1 MIRCILA
8 VAVIFLGAIGFR
20 SDAAAEPI
28 TIKFSTLAPKNSG
41 TVYETIKKEIKE
53 QTHNEVNFK
62 VYYGGIQGDD
72 YDVIKKMKLGQLQ
85 GGSIT
90 AHGLGEI
97 VPEVR
102 LLELP
107 YLFRNMEEVTHVR
120 KEMEPDLVRK
130 FSEAGYIHLNW
141 YDIGFNHVFTK
152 IPITSIE
159 IARQQK
165 WWMWEGDILYQTIY
179 DSLQISP
186 VYLSLTDVLTSLS
199 TKLIDAAPAPPYA
212 AIAFRWQNKF
222 SYMDE
227 RPISSSFGA
236 MIVKK
241 SLWDQIPPKN
251 QSIIQ
256 EIFKTHINRAT
267 QVNHDRYLQCI
278 SALKQGGIEVVRNPA
293 DSDMEKHL
301 LEAGIKTREALAG
314 KLYSRELLDKMM
326 SILENYRK
334 QHPDSRILALD

>member
-1 MIRCILA
+1 MIRLFFILIVFFLGTVGLDAKA
-8 VAVIFLGAIGFR
+8 VAEQV
-20 SDAAAEPI
+20 

-41 TVYETIKKEIKE
+41 TVYETIKEEIRK
-53 QTHNEVNFK
+53 QTDNEVQLK

-72 YDVIKKMKLGQLQ
+72 YDIIKKMKLGQLN

-97 VPEVR
+97 VPEAR

-120 KEMEPDLVRK
+120 KEMESVLIQK
-130 FSEAGYIHLNW
+130 FQEKGYIHLNW

-152 IPITSIE
+152 VPITSIE

-165 WWMWEGDILYQTIY
+165 WWMWEGDILYQAIY
-179 DSLQISP
+179 DSLEIAP

-236 MIVKK
+236 MLVTKK
-241 SLWDQIPPKN
+241 SWDQISQKN
-251 QSIIQ
+251 QLIIL
-256 EIFKTHINRAT
+256 EIFKTHINKAT
-267 QVNHDRYLQCI
+267 QMNRERYLQCI
-278 SALKQGGIEVVRNPA
+278 AALQQGGIKIARN
-293 DSDMEKHL
+293 DQESDIEKKL
-301 LEAGIKTREALAG
+301 LAAGEKTREAMVG
-314 KLYSRELLDKMM
+314 KLYSKELLDKMLF
-326 SILENYRK
+326 SLESYRK
-334 QHPDSRILALD
+334 QHPESDILKLN

>member
-8 VAVIFLGAIGFR
+8 VAVVFLGTIGFR
-20 SDAAAEPI
+20 SDAAAEQV

-41 TVYETIKKEIKE
+41 TVYETIKEEIRK
-53 QTHNEVNFK
+53 QTNNEVQLK

-72 YDVIKKMKLGQLQ
+72 YDIIKKMKLGQLN

-97 VPEVR
+97 VPEAR

-107 YLFRNMEEVTHVR
+107 YLFRNMEEVTYVR
-120 KEMEPDLVRK
+120 KEMEQVLIQK
-130 FSEAGYIHLNW
+130 FQEKGYIHLNW

-152 IPITSIE
+152 VPITSIE

-165 WWMWEGDILYQTIY
+165 WWMWEGDILYQAIY
-179 DSLQISP
+179 DSLGIAP

-236 MIVKK
+236 MLVTK
-241 SLWDQIPPKN
+241 STWDQISQKN
-251 QSIIQ
+251 QLIIL
-256 EIFKTHINRAT
+256 EIFKTHINKAT
-267 QVNHDRYLQCI
+267 QMNRDRYLQCI
-278 SALKQGGIEVVRNPA
+278 AALQQGGIKIARN
-293 DSDMEKHL
+293 DKESDIEKQL
-301 LEAGIKTREALAG
+301 LAAGEKTREAMVG
-314 KLYSRELLDKMM
+314 KLYSKELLDKML
-326 SILENYRK
+326 SSLESYRK
-334 QHPDSRILALD
+334 QHPESDILKLN